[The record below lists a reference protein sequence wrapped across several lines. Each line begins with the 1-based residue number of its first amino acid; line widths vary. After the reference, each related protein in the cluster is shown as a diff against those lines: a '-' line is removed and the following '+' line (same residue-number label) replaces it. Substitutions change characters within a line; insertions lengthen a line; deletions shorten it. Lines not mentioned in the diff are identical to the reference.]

1 MRFWWPDWEPR
12 ERSPSTDSEC
22 STASHSSFASDAS
35 FYSASS
41 GEAVRDVAVDPPADP
56 LEGPPAGPLGLGLH
70 SFAPVLSPLTGEIG
84 PTEPP
89 RAVPLLG
96 TGAASAAETAASS
109 PRPSGPSAPPAA
121 TRPDA
126 SSAQARLRR
135 TASEAAAPA
144 RAGAAL
150 EGARPLPDPQAR
162 RSAREDPPPAS
173 PPLAAALSPSCGRIS
188 PGRAGGTLPD
198 WTAPGATLEVATAA
212 ALAVCHEPSGDTGDD
227 SSDDDGQDHDAAAP
241 VPRQDPSR
249 ELARPGRAAGRLPD
263 QAVPAPALAAA
274 TARAT
279 ATPSAS
285 DSGSSSSSDADAG
298 AAAPEDPANDGYP
311 PGRAAGMLPA
321 GGVAIKPADRASAA
335 GADANQHR
343 HVPGDDG
350 TATQGKTTATTPA
363 TDPANV
369 LPIPGRAGGML
380 TDAVAT
386 AATHR
391 VAAVAAAQALPTVG
405 RAAVEHRARAE
416 PPQDQETSAR
426 ACVELQVGDVSS
438 IWRSF
443 SSSRLQEDD
452 GDDMHQDHEDRV
464 VAAVPMDVDEDAQWP
479 TPGQRPLSPPPELRV
494 GGKRRRLNDSDD
506 DDEDIRELVELLLAE
521 EEVGTQ
527 DPAPRLSAAS
537 AHPASVLTVYAHNT
551 QRFNCTLCVYSA
563 ASFAALTRHRDS
575 RHRRTTFLDRFSADC
590 ACGVPFAS
598 RLAAARHSQT
608 CASLTHPPSAATAP
622 AAGELNPTADAVNAT
637 VPAVTAALDP
647 PRQDTPELA
656 VPPPLTSSLPVA
668 AQIPVQQDRGR
679 WDPPLPRELVAE
691 RVATRLGE
699 VLAPRWGPPL
709 PRSMVASRI
718 ANRLL
723 PPAVTRDEE
732 TKETKEDEETKDD
745 RGPDHG
751 DGDQDGEWL
760 LRFDGACRANPGP
773 GGAGAALFK
782 PNGPVVWTCS
792 CYMPSSSETN
802 NTAEYT
808 ALLLGVRAA
817 ADHGVK
823 CLRVEGDS
831 TLVIQQVRGI
841 FATRST
847 RLRELRRHVKRELAR
862 VGSFSLHHIDRQAN
876 AHADRL
882 ANAALDRRRTKLE
895 CGVHVDGT
903 GCTRTTTDAPTL
915 AAPAPPVARP
925 PPRTPTDPDD
935 QDDDLADI
943 DDGEVYAAMRVGP
956 DAVPQRRP
964 RLRLRQLPDEEAE
977 VVGAMVE
984 RFGASL
990 AAKITDAS
998 DWETAEGYITAL
1010 PHLLYDKLQPYSQVA
1025 KHPPQPRTGQPQSRP
1040 SHAPRD
1046 PLPDQRQQP
1055 ANPQRHPRTTT
1066 TSRHRQQRRSRRRRR
1081 RRPPRVTRHHREHRL
1096 DEALDE
1102 LHAVQRHSPGNR
1114 SAVAK
1119 ARRRVGRINS
1129 AVAQQQL
1136 RHQFDTSEKECVDG
1150 ILAAARAKRTST
1162 GPAATAPPPS
1172 EPANAGTCPIPA
1184 ERLHEFFTAVNTPT
1198 HTFEA
1203 MAGTGERF
1211 RQALERLPAARE
1223 RMELL
1228 REAPTVDDIEDQLLR
1243 VRGNSSPGLDGVG
1256 YDVYKPSRHSYCR
1269 SCTQLSRA
1277 VGDINEYR
1285 KAGSS
1290 EWSACCSRREI
1301 GTTLPTGA
1309 RSAYSKQS
1317 TSSTLA

>member
-56 LEGPPAGPLGLGLH
+56 LVGPPAGPLGLGLH

-96 TGAASAAETAASS
+96 TGAASAAEMAASS

-126 SSAQARLRR
+126 SSAQARLCR

-150 EGARPLPDPQAR
+150 EGAANDGSRGAPSPPPDPQAR
-162 RSAREDPPPAS
+162 RSARGDPPPTS
-173 PPLAAALSPSCGRIS
+173 PPLAAALPPSSGRIS
-188 PGRAGGTLPD
+188 PGRAGGMLPD
-198 WTAPGATLEVATAA
+198 WTAPGATLAAATAA

-241 VPRQDPSR
+241 VLRQDPSR

-350 TATQGKTTATTPA
+350 TATQGKTTATTTA

-464 VAAVPMDVDEDAQWP
+464 VAAVPMDVDEDAQCP

-656 VPPPLTSSLPVA
+656 VPPP
-668 AQIPVQQDRGR
+668 
-679 WDPPLPRELVAE
+679 
-691 RVATRLGE
+691 
-699 VLAPRWGPPL
+699 
-709 PRSMVASRI
+709 
-718 ANRLL
+718 
-723 PPAVTRDEE
+723 
-732 TKETKEDEETKDD
+732 
-745 RGPDHG
+745 H
-751 DGDQDGEWL
+751 
-760 LRFDGACRANPGP
+760 
-773 GGAGAALFK
+773 
-782 PNGPVVWTCS
+782 
-792 CYMPSSSETN
+792 
-802 NTAEYT
+802 
-808 ALLLGVRAA
+808 
-817 ADHGVK
+817 
-823 CLRVEGDS
+823 
-831 TLVIQQVRGI
+831 
-841 FATRST
+841 
-847 RLRELRRHVKRELAR
+847 
-862 VGSFSLHHIDRQAN
+862 
-876 AHADRL
+876 
-882 ANAALDRRRTKLE
+882 
-895 CGVHVDGT
+895 
-903 GCTRTTTDAPTL
+903 
-915 AAPAPPVARP
+915 
-925 PPRTPTDPDD
+925 
-935 QDDDLADI
+935 
-943 DDGEVYAAMRVGP
+943 
-956 DAVPQRRP
+956 
-964 RLRLRQLPDEEAE
+964 
-977 VVGAMVE
+977 
-984 RFGASL
+984 
-990 AAKITDAS
+990 
-998 DWETAEGYITAL
+998 
-1010 PHLLYDKLQPYSQVA
+1010 
-1025 KHPPQPRTGQPQSRP
+1025 
-1040 SHAPRD
+1040 
-1046 PLPDQRQQP
+1046 
-1055 ANPQRHPRTTT
+1055 
-1066 TSRHRQQRRSRRRRR
+1066 
-1081 RRPPRVTRHHREHRL
+1081 
-1096 DEALDE
+1096 
-1102 LHAVQRHSPGNR
+1102 
-1114 SAVAK
+1114 
-1119 ARRRVGRINS
+1119 
-1129 AVAQQQL
+1129 
-1136 RHQFDTSEKECVDG
+1136 
-1150 ILAAARAKRTST
+1150 
-1162 GPAATAPPPS
+1162 
-1172 EPANAGTCPIPA
+1172 
-1184 ERLHEFFTAVNTPT
+1184 
-1198 HTFEA
+1198 
-1203 MAGTGERF
+1203 
-1211 RQALERLPAARE
+1211 
-1223 RMELL
+1223 
-1228 REAPTVDDIEDQLLR
+1228 
-1243 VRGNSSPGLDGVG
+1243 
-1256 YDVYKPSRHSYCR
+1256 
-1269 SCTQLSRA
+1269 
-1277 VGDINEYR
+1277 
-1285 KAGSS
+1285 
-1290 EWSACCSRREI
+1290 
-1301 GTTLPTGA
+1301 
-1309 RSAYSKQS
+1309 
-1317 TSSTLA
+1317 